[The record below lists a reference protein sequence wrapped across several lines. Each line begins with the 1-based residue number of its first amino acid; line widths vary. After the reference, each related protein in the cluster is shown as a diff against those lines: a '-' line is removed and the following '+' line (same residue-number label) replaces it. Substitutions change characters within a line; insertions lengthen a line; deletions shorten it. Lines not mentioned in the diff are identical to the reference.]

1 MILLACIVWTCHT
14 NPCVGFTFAAKV
26 LVVVGHDF
34 EEIGSGVDCRLLP
47 SSMCESHGCCIGKRR
62 KLLRGMQN
70 VSKRPCVES
79 IKLLITIEAR
89 TLNTLKTLKTLNTLN
104 IPGLNTRD
112 LVNFYIHTIWQI
124 LRLSRPAQV
133 PQHVGPGSA
142 TRSWSRP
149 EAGGMPRSSTVGPKP
164 TYMFMPADRKPFP

>member
-1 MILLACIVWTCHT
+1 MILKRLAAVLT
-14 NPCVGFTFAAKV
+14 VGCF
-26 LVVVGHDF
+26 
-34 EEIGSGVDCRLLP
+34 LP
-47 SSMCESHGCCIGKRR
+47 ACLKSHGCCIGKRR

-89 TLNTLKTLKTLNTLN
+89 TLNTLKTLKTLKTLNTLN

-149 EAGGMPRSSTVGPKP
+149 EAGGMPRSSTVGAQANIHVYACGPKTVP
-164 TYMFMPADRKPFP
+164 VKRTFLNIAIVGWGGVG